1 MRRKLISVTIG
12 AALTLGL
19 LEIGLALAYG
29 GFAHLQARRN
39 RALIEGGEREIRI
52 AFLERL
58 LTGLEQ
64 RPDPRGEIAQVVRE
78 DAGPIVAGEVGQVR
92 ETAGEVADPLRVLDQ
107 AHQNQAGDEILL
119 RVDAEVLQEILH
131 RYRAI
136 RRWKVGVRV
145 FDLAR
150 RIVPDVIPVDAEV
163 LEEARRLLDSYPDLT
178 ARDALHAAVVCRSGA
193 EAICSYDRD
202 FDSVEGVTR
211 REPGDLLG

>member
-1 MRRKLISVTIG
+1 MILIDANVFMY
-12 AALTLGL
+12 AAGSPH
-19 LEIGLALAYG
+19 ANKRPSA
-29 GFAHLQARRN
+29 
-39 RALIEGGEREIRI
+39 
-52 AFLERL
+52 AFLERV
-58 LTGLEQ
+58 
-64 RPDPRGEIAQVVRE
+64 AAE
-78 DAGPIVAGEVGQVR
+78 DLPAA
-92 ETAGEVADPLRVLDQ
+92 
-107 AHQNQAGDEILL
+107 
-119 RVDAEVLQEILH
+119 VDAEVLQEILH